1 MSFFCW
7 SIKSLFDIYIE
18 KKKSSEW
25 SKIVENDQINILK
38 DLKRMRV
45 LHKDALLNSEYIDN
59 VYSFNDQL
67 CNKRGLTLVSTK
79 YYDFADSIMKQIRS
93 YEIFEGLGKEGSG
106 LLMICNYRIN
116 SLNVTMISILLTKSS
131 LTCTN
136 KFGIFL
142 HVRFKT
148 LIKQFTDSDKGQY
161 VKKDS
166 NVSHRTSLKTMAKK
180 RLQIM
185 HQKQS
190 TSLK

>member
-1 MSFFCW
+1 
-7 SIKSLFDIYIE
+7 
-18 KKKSSEW
+18 
-25 SKIVENDQINILK
+25 
-38 DLKRMRV
+38 
-45 LHKDALLNSEYIDN
+45 
-59 VYSFNDQL
+59 
-67 CNKRGLTLVSTK
+67 
-79 YYDFADSIMKQIRS
+79 
-93 YEIFEGLGKEGSG
+93 
-106 LLMICNYRIN
+106 MICNYRIN

-142 HVRFKT
+142 YVRFKT
-148 LIKQFTDSDKGQY
+148 LIKQFTDSNKGQY